1 MYNSVSTNYVKVL
14 NNSLLANVGEV
25 MFNKNGLESLTTLL
39 FASYTLIPFEKK
51 TTSNVKTV

>member
-25 MFNKNGLESLTTLL
+25 MFNKNGLESLTTLF
-39 FASYTLIPFEKK
+39 FANYINPVWKEKK
-51 TTSNVKTV
+51 RVM